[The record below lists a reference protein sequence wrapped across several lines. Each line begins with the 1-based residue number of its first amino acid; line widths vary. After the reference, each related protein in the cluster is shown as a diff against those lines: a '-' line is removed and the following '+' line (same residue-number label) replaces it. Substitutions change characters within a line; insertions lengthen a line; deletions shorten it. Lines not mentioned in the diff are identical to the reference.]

1 MPKIRRK
8 LPKGIQVRKN
18 GTVLICYK
26 NEFGKIERE
35 STGQSD
41 IKVAEL
47 MLAQARTDVA
57 MEKAVRR
64 PRF

>member
-26 NEFGKIERE
+26 NEFGK
-35 STGQSD
+35 G
-41 IKVAEL
+41 L
-47 MLAQARTDVA
+47 L
-57 MEKAVRR
+57 
-64 PRF
+64 